1 MRKIIMLM
9 LALALLLA
17 GCAGAQDAPKVE
29 TNIREPEE
37 ITAPLTETEASEAV
51 QAVAKIYPLNDPVME
66 NLSDS
71 ILSVSLEEGGV
82 YVDDAGKMQ
91 MDLKIYSYD
100 KYDMVDISML
110 KAGDILVTASGEVE
124 VLALERREDGTVAV
138 NGGLL
143 EDGFDLVTDED
154 GIFYERGYNDA
165 KNWHEV
171 GEATI
176 QVSVDFVCYD
186 NSDLDA
192 GETVYYPGDFLNGDI
207 TIYDFNP
214 SNTTIR
220 TENGQIVEMYR
231 VYTP

>member
-1 MRKIIMLM
+1 MKKFIILI
-9 LALALLLA
+9 LAFALLLA
-17 GCAGAQDAPKVE
+17 GCAGSQNEPKAE
-29 TNIREPEE
+29 TEPREQEE
-37 ITAPLTETEASEAV
+37 ITAPLTETEASAV
-51 QAVAKIYPLNDPVME
+51 VQTAAKIYPLNDPVME
-66 NLSDS
+66 NVSDA
-71 ILSVSLEEGGV
+71 ILSVSLEEGDV

-124 VLALERREDGTVAV
+124 VLALERRGDGSVAV

-143 EDGFDLVTDED
+143 EDGFDLVTDDD

-176 QVSVDFVCYD
+176 RVSVDFVCYD

-192 GETVYYPGDFLNGDI
+192 GEAVYYPGDFLNGDI
-207 TIYDFNP
+207 AIYDFNP